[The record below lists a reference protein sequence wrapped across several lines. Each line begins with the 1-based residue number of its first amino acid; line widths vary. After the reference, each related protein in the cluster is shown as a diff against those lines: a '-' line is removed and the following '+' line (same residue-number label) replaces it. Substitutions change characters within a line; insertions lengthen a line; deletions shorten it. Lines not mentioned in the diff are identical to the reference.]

1 MARLSGSVSD
11 TWLSPFFSSAER
23 CAAYSLRFFLSASI
37 FSVRFSTREPPA
49 ASMNFCKD
57 PVVKLRSLL
66 LTALMRVP
74 STASNSRPNRS
85 RRRHRITNSR
95 KTFLNAARL
104 SLRKSAIVLKSAQQ
118 PDDLDVAMTFGL
130 KTAARP
136 NPVEIAV
143 DIELQEIAGRV
154 AGTAR
159 RLRLDPL
166 ETGGLQIKPIDEG
179 IDEADGVV
187 DADVI
192 VNRLGQKQELRTI
205 EPGNVRH
212 AKL

>member
-1 MARLSGSVSD
+1 
-11 TWLSPFFSSAER
+11 
-23 CAAYSLRFFLSASI
+23 
-37 FSVRFSTREPPA
+37 
-49 ASMNFCKD
+49 MNFCKD

-85 RRRHRITNSR
+85 RRRHRPENLFER
-95 KTFLNAARL
+95 G
-104 SLRKSAIVLKSAQQ
+104 AIVAAEIGDSLEIRLQAAQQ

-143 DIELQEIAGRV
+143 DIELQEIAGR
-154 AGTAR
+154 

-166 ETGGLQIKPIDEG
+166 ETGGFQIKPIDEG